1 MTHTMAT
8 HDTGA
13 RIATLEK
20 EIQSLSKEIQDEA
33 SRKRLS
39 EVLTQGAKVLEPPV
53 EAIWKII
60 MSVRLKPH
68 KTSIMYQCLHQS

>member
-1 MTHTMAT
+1 MAT
-8 HDTGA
+8 HDMGA

-20 EIQSLSKEIQDEA
+20 EIQYLSKDIQDEA

-39 EVLTQGAKVLEPPV
+39 QVLVQGAKVLEPPI

-60 MSVRLKPH
+60 MSVRFGPQKASV
-68 KTSIMYQCLHQS
+68 TYQYLHQS